1 MAGDPADD
9 PVVGQPELG
18 HHVERDQVADQ
29 LVGLFGELVGKVGGR
44 GRIVDQ
50 GGGGHL
56 ELEDQQRQ
64 GDGHNVVGQGEQAR
78 HAGQVIAPAGGAQI
92 GRHRHDGPPDYMLRD
107 R

>member
-1 MAGDPADD
+1 MAGHVAEH

-18 HHVERDQVADQ
+18 DHVERDHVADQ

-56 ELEDQQRQ
+56 QLEEQQRQ
-64 GDGHNVVGQGEQAR
+64 GDGHHVVGQGEQPR
-78 HAGQVIAPAGGAQI
+78 HARQVIAWAGRAQV
-92 GRHRHDGPPDYMLRD
+92 GRRRHDEPPDS
-107 R
+107 